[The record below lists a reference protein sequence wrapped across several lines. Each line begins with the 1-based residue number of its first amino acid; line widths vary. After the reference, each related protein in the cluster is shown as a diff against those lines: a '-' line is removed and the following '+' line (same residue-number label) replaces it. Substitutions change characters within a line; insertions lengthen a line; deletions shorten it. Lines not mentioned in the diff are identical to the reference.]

1 MPEERKS
8 YSLGF
13 IGAGNM
19 ASAIMR
25 GIITCGIVHPN
36 NICAFDVD
44 LDKLNRL
51 SAELGIRTAKDNC
64 QVVSNS
70 DIVILAVKPNTYSK
84 VLLEIKDCLEER
96 HILISIAAGISVDF
110 IKQLIGGRCKVV
122 RTMPNTPALVGE
134 GMTALCTNHDLSPK
148 ELEAVKEILHS
159 LGKVEEVPE
168 NLMDAVTAVSG
179 SGPAYVAMFIEAMAD
194 GGVLAGLPRDL
205 AYRMAIQTVIG
216 TARLLSEW
224 EKHPGEVKDMVSSPG
239 GTTIEAVRHLEKQG
253 FRGAVIEAVNAC
265 ALKSQA
271 LGKTINHVKDEKT
284 R

>member
-1 MPEERKS
+1 
-8 YSLGF
+8 
-13 IGAGNM
+13 M

-25 GIITCGIVHPN
+25 GIIACGIVHPN
-36 NICAFDVD
+36 NIYAFDVD

-51 SAELGIRTAKDNC
+51 SAELGICTAKDNC

-148 ELEAVKEILHS
+148 ELKAVKDILHS
-159 LGKVEEVPE
+159 LGKVEEVSE

-179 SGPAYVAMFIEAMAD
+179 SGPAYVAMFIEAIAD
-194 GGVLAGLPRDL
+194 GGVLVGLPRDL

-224 EKHPGEVKDMVSSPG
+224 GKHPGELKDMVSSPG
-239 GTTIEAVRHLEKQG
+239 GTTIEAVRQLEKQG

-265 ALKSQA
+265 ALKA
-271 LGKTINHVKDEKT
+271 KTMGKDINPAGKDDKA

>member
-1 MPEERKS
+1 MPEQKES
-8 YSLGF
+8 YRLGF

-25 GIITCGIVHPN
+25 GIIACGIVHPN
-36 NICAFDVD
+36 NIYAFDVD

-51 SAELGIRTAKDNC
+51 SAELGICTAKDNC

-148 ELEAVKEILHS
+148 ELKAVKDILHS
-159 LGKVEEVPE
+159 LGKVEEVSE

-224 EKHPGEVKDMVSSPG
+224 GKHPGELKDMVSSPG
-239 GTTIEAVRHLEKQG
+239 GTTIEAIRQLEKQG

-265 ALKSQA
+265 TLKA
-271 LGKTINHVKDEKT
+271 KTMGKDINPGKDDKV

>member
-1 MPEERKS
+1 MPEQKES
-8 YSLGF
+8 YRLGF

-25 GIITCGIVHPN
+25 GIIACGIVHPN
-36 NICAFDVD
+36 NIYAFDVD

-51 SAELGIRTAKDNC
+51 SAELGICTAKDNC

-148 ELEAVKEILHS
+148 ELKAVKDILHS
-159 LGKVEEVPE
+159 LGKVEEVSE

-224 EKHPGEVKDMVSSPG
+224 GKHPGELKDMVSSPG
-239 GTTIEAVRHLEKQG
+239 GTTIEAIRQLEKQG

-265 ALKSQA
+265 TLKAQTM
-271 LGKTINHVKDEKT
+271 GKDINPGKDDKV

>member
-1 MPEERKS
+1 MPEQKES
-8 YSLGF
+8 YRLGF

-25 GIITCGIVHPN
+25 GIIACGIVHPN
-36 NICAFDVD
+36 NIYAFDVD

-51 SAELGIRTAKDNC
+51 SAELGICTAKDNC

-134 GMTALCTNHDLSPK
+134 GMTALCTNHELSPK
-148 ELEAVKEILHS
+148 ELKAVKDILHS
-159 LGKVEEVPE
+159 LGKVEEVSE

-224 EKHPGEVKDMVSSPG
+224 GKHPGELKDMVSSPG
-239 GTTIEAVRHLEKQG
+239 GTTIEAVRQLEKQG

-265 ALKSQA
+265 MLKA
-271 LGKTINHVKDEKT
+271 KTMGKDINPGKDDKV